1 MKISAPGVYSM
12 PSTQYHSDCCDGPSL
27 SSTGARILA
36 QQCPAA
42 YKWQKDNPPIK
53 EEFEIGNATH
63 LLVLEPHLF
72 EQSVWRIP
80 KDDYRTK
87 EAQQMRDEARAAGF
101 IPLLPR
107 QQEQIDGMRSSLLN
121 DPIAQFALSGGFEV
135 ERSMFARDP
144 EFDGTWVKCRP
155 DVMPKSRRYLAD
167 LKTTANADP
176 DAFSRAIFD
185 YGYHQQAAWYRWVV
199 ELTLGYRAKDF
210 YFLVVCKQPPYLVTT
225 VRIDDEAIGW
235 GEILNR
241 RARGVFAW
249 CLRHNEWP
257 SYRPVLHEQP
267 AAFDVGLPAWAL
279 REYQRRHEEG
289 EFEPPPMEPEEMA
302 A

>member
-1 MKISAPGVYSM
+1 MKISAPGVYLM
-12 PSTQYHSDCCDGPSL
+12 PSAEYHSDCCDGPSL

-36 QQCPAA
+36 QQCPASYRWA
-42 YKWQKDNPPIK
+42 KDNPPVK

-72 EQSVWRIP
+72 EQSIRRIA

-87 EAQQMRDEARAAGF
+87 EAQQMRDEARSEGR

-107 QQEQIDGMRSSLLN
+107 QQAQIDGMRSSLLS
-121 DPIAQFALSGGFEV
+121 DPIARFIFEDTEV
-135 ERSMFARDP
+135 ERSMFWRDP
-144 EFDGTWVKCRP
+144 EFGFWCKCRP
-155 DVMPKSRRYLAD
+155 DVMPQHHHYLVD
-167 LKTTANADP
+167 LKTTTNADP
-176 DAFSRAIFD
+176 DAFSRAIYD
-185 YGYHQQAAWYRWVV
+185 YGYAQQADWYLTGV
-199 ELTLGYRAKDF
+199 EHVLGYRPRRF
-210 YFLVVCKQPPYLVTT
+210 FFIVVCKAPPYLVTVCRLT
-225 VRIDDEAIGW
+225 DETIGW
-235 GEILNR
+235 GGILNR

-249 CLRHNEWP
+249 CLRHDEWP

-289 EFEPPPMEPEEMA
+289 EFEPPPMEPEELA